1 MGNKV
6 RYIVLIAA
14 VILLII
20 QLIITDY
27 NNFFKWKN
35 LSPILIPILIII
47 SMWGSILNV
56 NKHGEN

>member
-20 QLIITDY
+20 QLFITDY

-35 LSPILIPILIII
+35 LLPIISPICLIIA
-47 SMWGSILNV
+47 MWGSILHV